1 MRKCVIVILVLIVAI
16 VVGVIIYN
24 EHKKSQEAERM
35 SREITLEMMYNMETE
50 HNSDW
55 RDQEK
60 VDKAIG
66 DAVNKVVEREMAAR
80 SSE

>member
-24 EHKKSQEAERM
+24 EHKKSQEAE
-35 SREITLEMMYNMETE
+35 SEITLEMMYNMETE

-80 SSE
+80 SRE